1 MTRHHCRTMSQ
12 SSMPYSE
19 SVKSG
24 DPFSQFYS
32 NARPGLFVFV
42 GFGVVVGS
50 DVAVSV
56 VGFAVIIKKNYNYN
70 FFSTLLSL
78 AGNSGR
84 LTRESTT
91 AARAALPIPINVC
104 RIFVC
109 PNNDGAASARDF

>member
-1 MTRHHCRTMSQ
+1 ML
-12 SSMPYSE
+12 PVVVLA
-19 SVKSG
+19 SVVGGSG
-24 DPFSQFYS
+24 VLGVVGS
-32 NARPGLFVFV
+32 AVV